1 MVMLGYLNHLQITA
15 MEKEKTFVPR
25 NSYSLQAKAHCF
37 KQKIYIY
44 SCAFVLSLRKKKK
57 KSGVCLSKVMLN
69 FIKVGFFSS
78 FPFVIGIGEYKSIQ
92 GTVHLSSAT

>member
-25 NSYSLQAKAHCF
+25 NSYSLQAKAHWF

-57 KSGVCLSKVMLN
+57 KAGFVLAKLCSISLKLGFYLLSLLLL
-69 FIKVGFFSS
+69 G
-78 FPFVIGIGEYKSIQ
+78 
-92 GTVHLSSAT
+92 